1 MNITTALDERIEDL
15 KKQAMNGD
23 FEHILFWKD
32 SYYRTIYREDKLL

>member
-32 SYYRTIYREDKLL
+32 SYCATNHKGG